1 MKTINPLNLRN
12 NLAPLCLLGRFLF
25 AAVLALAI
33 TGCASGP
40 RFSAMHS
47 SEAPIPPGDGRVYI
61 YRPSAFGAA
70 VQPHVMLNGEAVCRA
85 VPHGYIYVDRPAGDY
100 EFVTTTEV
108 KRTLNVTL
116 EAGQVRYVRLNIG
129 MGFGV
134 GHVWSEL
141 MDNAV
146 GEKQIRKCHYMH
158 GNE

>member
-85 VPHGYIYVDRPAGDY
+85 VPHGYIYVDRPAGHY
-100 EFVTTTEV
+100 EIVTTTEV
-108 KRTLNVTL
+108 KRTLNFSL
-116 EAGQVRYVRLNIG
+116 APGQVRYVRLDIS
-129 MGFGV
+129 MGFAV
-134 GHVWSEL
+134 GRVAAEL
-141 MDNAV
+141 MDDQLGA
-146 GEKQIRKCHYMH
+146 KQIRGCHFMS
-158 GNE
+158 GQ